1 MRAAMTALRRRLAL
15 VALACA
21 LAAGLVDTAGAV
33 EVRIKDIADFEGIRD
48 NMLVGYGI
56 VVGLD
61 GTGDNLRNAAFTES
75 SLVSMLERLG
85 VNTRGTDLKTNN
97 VAAVMV
103 TATLPA
109 FARQGSRMDVSVSAM
124 GDATSLAGGT
134 LLVTPLMGADGEVY
148 AVAQGQLATG
158 GFKAEGEAESVTRNV
173 PTQARIP
180 SGAIIEREVDFELNE
195 LDEVRLSLRNPDL
208 TTSSRVAE
216 TINRALGERIAVSLD
231 PGTVNIAVPARA
243 GTNTAMLLT
252 RIEQLRVT
260 PDQPA
265 RVVIDESNGIIV
277 MGKDVRISEV
287 AVAQGNL
294 TVRVTETPLVSQPNA
309 FADGETREVPR
320 TQVTVDEDTD
330 ARMVVMEEAVTL
342 DDLVGGLNALGVGPR
357 DLISILQSIRAA
369 GALQAELEII

>member
-1 MRAAMTALRRRLAL
+1 MRAVISLARRRLHAVL
-15 VALACA
+15 VACA
-21 LAAGLVDTAGAV
+21 LAAGPAGGAGAV
-33 EVRIKDIADFEGIRD
+33 EARIKDIADFEGIRD

-56 VVGLD
+56 VVGLN
-61 GTGDNLRNAAFTES
+61 GSGDNLRNSGFTES

-85 VNTRGTDLKTNN
+85 VNTRGTDLETNN

-124 GDATSLAGGT
+124 GDAGSLEGGT

-158 GFKAEGEAESVTRNV
+158 GFEAGGEAETVTRNT
-173 PTQARIP
+173 PTQARVP
-180 SGAIIEREVDFELNE
+180 SGAIIEREVDFELDE

-208 TTSSRVAE
+208 TTSARVAE
-216 TINRALGERIAVSLD
+216 AINAAIGERVARALD
-231 PGTVNIAVPARA
+231 PGTVDIAVPRRGG
-243 GTNTAMLLT
+243 GTAAFLT
-252 RIEQLRVT
+252 QIEQLRVE

-265 RVVIDESNGIIV
+265 RVVVDESNGIIV
-277 MGKDVRISEV
+277 MGQDVRISEV

-294 TVRVTETPLVSQPNA
+294 TVRVTESPLVSQPNA
-309 FADGETREVPR
+309 FGDGQTVAVPR
-320 TQVTVDEDTD
+320 TRVEVDEETD
-330 ARMVVMEEAVTL
+330 SRMVVMREAVTL

>member
-1 MRAAMTALRRRLAL
+1 LRAFLTAIRRLRPL
-15 VALACA
+15 ALAGA
-21 LAAGLVDTAGAV
+21 LIAAAGTAAAV

-61 GTGDNLRNAAFTES
+61 GSGDNLRNSAFTES

-103 TATLPA
+103 TGTLPA
-109 FARQGSRMDVSVSAM
+109 FARQGSRMDVAVSAM
-124 GDATSLAGGT
+124 GDAGSLEGGT

-158 GFKAEGEAESVTRNV
+158 GFTAAGEAERVTRNV

-180 SGAIIEREVDFELNE
+180 SGAIIEREVDFELE
-195 LDEVRLSLRNPDL
+195 QLEQVRLSLRNPDL
-208 TTSSRVAE
+208 TTSARVAE
-216 TINRALGERIAVSLD
+216 RINGALGERIATALD
-231 PGTVNIAVPARA
+231 PGTVRLTVPARGGM
-243 GTNTAMLLT
+243 GTVGLLT
-252 RIEQLRVT
+252 RIEQLRVE

-265 RVVIDESNGIIV
+265 RVVVDETNGIVV
-277 MGKDVRISEV
+277 MGRDVRISEV

-309 FADGETREVPR
+309 FGDGETVAVPR
-320 TQVTVDEDTD
+320 TRVEIDEETD
-330 ARMVVMEEAVTL
+330 SRMVLMREAVTL

-369 GALQAELEII
+369 GALQAELEIM

>member
-1 MRAAMTALRRRLAL
+1 MRVFVTAVRRLRPL
-15 VALACA
+15 ALAGA
-21 LAAGLVDTAGAV
+21 LIAAAGTAAAV

-61 GTGDNLRNAAFTES
+61 GTGDNLRNSAFTES

-103 TATLPA
+103 TGTLPA
-109 FARQGSRMDVSVSAM
+109 FARQGSRMDVGVSAM
-124 GDATSLAGGT
+124 GDADSLRGGT

-158 GFKAEGEAESVTRNV
+158 GFTAAGEAERVTRNV

-180 SGAIIEREVDFELNE
+180 SGAIIEREVDFELDR

-208 TTSSRVAE
+208 TTSARVAE
-216 TINRALGERIAVSLD
+216 RINGALGERVATALD
-231 PGTVNIAVPARA
+231 PGTVRLTVPARA
-243 GTNTAMLLT
+243 GMGTAGLLT
-252 RIEQLRVT
+252 RIEQLRVE

-265 RVVIDESNGIIV
+265 RVVLDETNGIIV
-277 MGKDVRISEV
+277 MGRDVRISEV

-294 TVRVTETPLVSQPNA
+294 TVRITETPLVSQPNA
-309 FADGETREVPR
+309 FGDGETVAVPR
-320 TQVTVDEDTD
+320 TRVEVNEETD
-330 ARMVVMEEAVTL
+330 SRMVVMREAVTL

-369 GALQAELEII
+369 GALQAELEIM

>member
-1 MRAAMTALRRRLAL
+1 MRAAVSRLHRLRLAAL
-15 VALACA
+15 VAA
-21 LAAGLVDTAGAV
+21 LIAGIIGPAGAV

-85 VNTRGTDLKTNN
+85 VNTRGTDLDTNN

-109 FARQGSRMDVSVSAM
+109 FARQGARMDVSVSAM
-124 GDATSLAGGT
+124 GDASSLAGGT

-158 GFKAEGEAESVTRNV
+158 GFTAGGEAERVTRNV

-180 SGAIIEREVDFELNE
+180 SGAIIEREVDFELAE

-208 TTSSRVAE
+208 TTSARVA
-216 TINRALGERIAVSLD
+216 TRINRALGERVATSLD
-231 PGTVNIAVPARA
+231 PGTVAVTVPQRGGG
-243 GTNTAMLLT
+243 GTAALLT
-252 RIEQLRVT
+252 RIEQLRVE

-265 RVVIDESNGIIV
+265 RVVVDESNGIIV
-277 MGKDVRISEV
+277 MGQDVRISEV

-309 FADGETREVPR
+309 FGDGETVAVPR
-320 TQVTVDEDTD
+320 TRVEVDEDTD
-330 ARMVVMEEAVTL
+330 SRMVVMREAVTL
-342 DDLVGGLNALGVGPR
+342 EDLVGGLNALGVGPR

-369 GALQAELEII
+369 GALQAELEIM

>member
-1 MRAAMTALRRRLAL
+1 MRAAVSRLHRLRLAAL
-15 VALACA
+15 VAA
-21 LAAGLVDTAGAV
+21 LIAGIIGPAGAV

-85 VNTRGTDLKTNN
+85 VNTRGSDLKTNN

-109 FARQGSRMDVSVSAM
+109 FARQGARMDVSVSAM
-124 GDATSLAGGT
+124 GDAESLRGGT

-158 GFKAEGEAESVTRNV
+158 GFTAGGEAERVTRNV

-180 SGAIIEREVDFELNE
+180 SGAIIEREVDFELAE

-208 TTSSRVAE
+208 TTSARVA
-216 TINRALGERIAVSLD
+216 TRINRALGERVATSLD
-231 PGTVNIAVPARA
+231 PGTVAVTVPQRGGG
-243 GTNTAMLLT
+243 GTAALLT
-252 RIEQLRVT
+252 RIEQLRVE

-265 RVVIDESNGIIV
+265 RVVVDESNGIIV
-277 MGKDVRISEV
+277 MGQDVRISEV

-309 FADGETREVPR
+309 FGDGETVAVPR
-320 TQVTVDEDTD
+320 TRVEVDEDTD
-330 ARMVVMEEAVTL
+330 SRMVVMREAVTL
-342 DDLVGGLNALGVGPR
+342 EDLVGGLNALGVGPR

-369 GALQAELEII
+369 GALQAELEIM

>member
-1 MRAAMTALRRRLAL
+1 VRAAVSRLHRLRLAAL
-15 VALACA
+15 VAA
-21 LAAGLVDTAGAV
+21 LIAGIIGPAGAV

-85 VNTRGTDLKTNN
+85 VNTRGTDLDTNN

-109 FARQGSRMDVSVSAM
+109 FARQGARMDVSVSAM
-124 GDATSLAGGT
+124 GDASSLAGGT

-180 SGAIIEREVDFELNE
+180 SGAIIEREVDFELNQ

-208 TTSSRVAE
+208 TTSARVAR
-216 TINRALGERIAVSLD
+216 TINSAIGERIAEALD
-231 PGTVNIAVPARA
+231 PATVAVTVPRRA
-243 GTNTAMLLT
+243 GTTTATLLT
-252 RIEQLRVT
+252 RIEQLTVT

-309 FADGETREVPR
+309 LGDGETVAVPR
-320 TQVTVDEDTD
+320 TRVEVDEETD
-330 ARMVVMEEAVTL
+330 GRMVVMREAVTL
-342 DDLVGGLNALGVGPR
+342 EDLVGGLNALGVGPR

-369 GALQAELEII
+369 GALQAELEIM

>member
-1 MRAAMTALRRRLAL
+1 MRAAVSRLHRLRLAAL
-15 VALACA
+15 VAA
-21 LAAGLVDTAGAV
+21 LIAGIIGPAGAV

-85 VNTRGTDLKTNN
+85 VNTRGSDLKTNN

-109 FARQGSRMDVSVSAM
+109 FARQGARMDVSVSAM
-124 GDATSLAGGT
+124 GDAESLRGGT

-158 GFKAEGEAESVTRNV
+158 GFKAEGEAETVTRNV

-180 SGAIIEREVDFELNE
+180 SGAIIEREVDFELNQ

-208 TTSSRVAE
+208 TTSARVAR
-216 TINRALGERIAVSLD
+216 TINSAIGERIAEALD
-231 PGTVNIAVPARA
+231 PATVAVTVPRRA
-243 GTNTAMLLT
+243 GTTTATLLT
-252 RIEQLRVT
+252 RIEQLTVT

-309 FADGETREVPR
+309 LGDGETVAVPR
-320 TQVTVDEDTD
+320 TRVEVDEETD
-330 ARMVVMEEAVTL
+330 GRMVVMREAVTL
-342 DDLVGGLNALGVGPR
+342 EDLVGGLNALGVGPR

-369 GALQAELEII
+369 GALQAELEIM

>member
-1 MRAAMTALRRRLAL
+1 MRAAISLAHRLRAAVLVAL
-15 VALACA
+15 VAFGS
-21 LAAGLVDTAGAV
+21 AGAAGAV

-85 VNTRGTDLKTNN
+85 VNTRGSDLKTNN

-109 FARQGSRMDVSVSAM
+109 FARQGARMDVSVSAM
-124 GDATSLAGGT
+124 GDAESLRGGT

-158 GFKAEGEAESVTRNV
+158 GFTAGGEAERVTRNV

-180 SGAIIEREVDFELNE
+180 SGAIIEREVDFELAE

-208 TTSSRVAE
+208 TTSARVA
-216 TINRALGERIAVSLD
+216 TRINRALGERVATSLD
-231 PGTVNIAVPARA
+231 PGTVAVTVPQRGGG
-243 GTNTAMLLT
+243 GTAALLT
-252 RIEQLRVT
+252 RIEQLRVE

-265 RVVIDESNGIIV
+265 RVVVDESNGIIV
-277 MGKDVRISEV
+277 MGQDVRISEV

-309 FADGETREVPR
+309 FGDGETVAVPR
-320 TQVTVDEDTD
+320 TRVEINEET
-330 ARMVVMEEAVTL
+330 ASRMVVMREAVTL
-342 DDLVGGLNALGVGPR
+342 EDLVGGLNALGVSPR

-369 GALQAELEII
+369 GALQAELEIM

>member
-1 MRAAMTALRRRLAL
+1 MRAAISLHHRLRAAVLVAL
-15 VALACA
+15 VAFGS
-21 LAAGLVDTAGAV
+21 AGAAGAV

-85 VNTRGTDLKTNN
+85 VNTRGSDLKTNN

-109 FARQGSRMDVSVSAM
+109 FARQGARMDVSVSAM
-124 GDATSLAGGT
+124 GDAESLRGGT

-158 GFKAEGEAESVTRNV
+158 GFTAGGEAERVTRNV

-180 SGAIIEREVDFELNE
+180 SGAIIEREVDFELAE

-208 TTSSRVAE
+208 TTSARVA
-216 TINRALGERIAVSLD
+216 TRINRALGERVATSLD
-231 PGTVNIAVPARA
+231 PGTVAVTVPQRGGG
-243 GTNTAMLLT
+243 GTAALLT
-252 RIEQLRVT
+252 RIEQLRVE

-265 RVVIDESNGIIV
+265 RVVVDESNGIIV
-277 MGKDVRISEV
+277 MGQDVRISEV

-309 FADGETREVPR
+309 FGDGETVAVPR
-320 TQVTVDEDTD
+320 TRVEINEET
-330 ARMVVMEEAVTL
+330 ASRMVVMREAVTL
-342 DDLVGGLNALGVGPR
+342 EDLVGGLNALGVSPR

-369 GALQAELEII
+369 GALQAELEIM

>member
-1 MRAAMTALRRRLAL
+1 MRAFLTAIRRLRPL
-15 VALACA
+15 ALAGA
-21 LAAGLVDTAGAV
+21 LIVAAGTAAAV

-61 GTGDNLRNAAFTES
+61 GTGDNLRNSAFTES

-103 TATLPA
+103 TGTLPA
-109 FARQGSRMDVSVSAM
+109 FARQGSRMDVAVSAM
-124 GDATSLAGGT
+124 GDAGSLAGGT

-158 GFKAEGEAESVTRNV
+158 GFTAAGEAERVTRNV

-180 SGAIIEREVDFELNE
+180 SGAIIEREVDFELDQ

-208 TTSSRVAE
+208 TTSARVAE
-216 TINRALGERIAVSLD
+216 RINGALGERIATALD
-231 PGTVNIAVPARA
+231 PGTVRLTVPARGGM
-243 GTNTAMLLT
+243 GTVGLLT
-252 RIEQLRVT
+252 RIEQLRVE

-265 RVVIDESNGIIV
+265 RVVVDETNGIVV
-277 MGKDVRISEV
+277 MGRDVRISEV

-309 FADGETREVPR
+309 FGDGETVAVPR
-320 TQVTVDEDTD
+320 TRVEIDEETD
-330 ARMVVMEEAVTL
+330 SRMVLMREAVTL

-369 GALQAELEII
+369 GALQAELEIM

>member
-1 MRAAMTALRRRLAL
+1 
-15 VALACA
+15 
-21 LAAGLVDTAGAV
+21 
-33 EVRIKDIADFEGIRD
+33 
-48 NMLVGYGI
+48 MLVGYGI

-61 GTGDNLRNAAFTES
+61 GSGDNLRNSAFTES

-158 GFKAEGEAESVTRNV
+158 GFTARGEAEQVTKNI

-180 SGAIIEREVDFELNE
+180 SGAIVEREVDFELDQLE
-195 LDEVRLSLRNPDL
+195 EVRLSLRNPDL
-208 TTSSRVAE
+208 TTSSRVAAA
-216 TINRALGERIAVSLD
+216 INGALGERVARSLD
-231 PGTVNIAVPARA
+231 PGTVNIQVPQRGGG
-243 GTNTAMLLT
+243 GTAALLT
-252 RIEQLRVT
+252 RIEQLRVE

-265 RVVIDESNGIIV
+265 RVVVDESNGIIV
-277 MGKDVRISEV
+277 MGQDVRISEV

-309 FADGETREVPR
+309 FGDGETVAVPR
-320 TQVTVDEDTD
+320 TRVEVDEDTD
-330 ARMVVMEEAVTL
+330 SRMVVMREAVTL
-342 DDLVGGLNALGVGPR
+342 EDLVGGLNALGVGPR

-369 GALQAELEII
+369 GALQAELEIM

>member
-1 MRAAMTALRRRLAL
+1 LRAVIALARRRLARL
-15 VALACA
+15 LLGAVLS
-21 LAAGLVDTAGAV
+21 LAASGAAAV

-61 GTGDNLRNAAFTES
+61 GSGDNLRNAAFTES

-103 TATLPA
+103 TGTLPA

-124 GDATSLAGGT
+124 GDATSLEGGT

-158 GFKAEGEAESVTRNV
+158 GFKAGGEAETVTRNV

-180 SGAIIEREVDFELNE
+180 SGAIIEREVDFELDR

-208 TTSSRVAE
+208 TTSARVAQA
-216 TINRALGERIAVSLD
+216 INAAIGERVARSLD
-231 PGTVNIAVPARA
+231 PGTVNITVPQRGGG
-243 GTNTAMLLT
+243 GTAALLT
-252 RIEQLRVT
+252 RIEQLRVE

-265 RVVIDESNGIIV
+265 RVVVDESNGIIV
-277 MGKDVRISEV
+277 MGQDVRISEV

-309 FADGETREVPR
+309 FGDGETVAVPR
-320 TQVTVDEDTD
+320 TRVEVNEETD
-330 ARMVVMEEAVTL
+330 SRMVVMREAVTL

>member
-1 MRAAMTALRRRLAL
+1 LRAFVTAVRRLRPL
-15 VALACA
+15 ALAGA
-21 LAAGLVDTAGAV
+21 LIAVAGGAAAV

-61 GTGDNLRNAAFTES
+61 GTGDNLRNSAFTES

-103 TATLPA
+103 TGTLPA
-109 FARQGSRMDVSVSAM
+109 FARQGSRMDVGVSAM
-124 GDATSLAGGT
+124 GDADSLRGGT

-158 GFKAEGEAESVTRNV
+158 GFTAAGEAERVTRNV

-180 SGAIIEREVDFELNE
+180 SGAIIEREVDFELDR

-208 TTSSRVAE
+208 TTSARVAE
-216 TINRALGERIAVSLD
+216 RINGALGERLATALD
-231 PGTVNIAVPARA
+231 PGTVRLTVPERGGA
-243 GTNTAMLLT
+243 GTAALLT
-252 RIEQLRVT
+252 RIEQLRVE

-265 RVVIDESNGIIV
+265 RVVVDETNGIVV
-277 MGKDVRISEV
+277 MGRNVRISEV

-309 FADGETREVPR
+309 FGDGETVAVPR
-320 TQVTVDEDTD
+320 TRVEIDEETD
-330 ARMVVMEEAVTL
+330 SRMVLMREAVTL

-369 GALQAELEII
+369 GALQAELEIM